1 MLRRLMRLLDRYLLR
16 EFASPFLYCLVGFF
30 VFWLSFDLVAQLNS
44 FQRSNLSALDIGRYY
59 LIKTPDQLAVVIPVA
74 LLLGLL
80 YALTNHSRHNELT
93 AARAAGISLW
103 RLSMPYFATGFF
115 LTVFMF
121 VMNEIWLPDSY
132 AAAERLMNR
141 REAGR
146 PASERHW
153 ERKVGFTNT
162 RNQRKWFIEAY
173 NIKTHEMVRPRIE
186 WTLVQGTRRE
196 ISAEAGHWSG
206 NAWVL
211 TNVQEL
217 VYPPVKGA
225 LPGPPI
231 ETNLMVL
238 PELSETP
245 ADIES
250 EIRIAKI
257 NSSNLRQIRKAQ
269 FSIQEILEY
278 ESRNPERGEKAAI
291 LETKFHGRIAG
302 PWTCVVVVL
311 IALPFGAASARR
323 NVFVGVA
330 SSIVICFTYF
340 VLVQVALALGTG
352 GRVPPWLAAW
362 GPNLLFGL
370 AGLLLTWRI
379 R

>member
-1 MLRRLMRLLDRYLLR
+1 MRLLDRYLLR
-16 EFASPFLYCLVGFF
+16 EFAPPFFYCLIGFF
-30 VFWLSFDLVAQLNS
+30 VFWLSFDLVAQLNT
-44 FQRSNLSALDIGRYY
+44 FQRNNLSAVDIARYY
-59 LIKTPDQLAVVIPVA
+59 LIKTPDQLAIVIPMA
-74 LLLGLL
+74 LLLALL

-103 RLSMPYFATGFF
+103 RLSVPYFATAFL

-141 REAGR
+141 RQAGR
-146 PASERHW
+146 PAAERHW

-173 NIKTHEMVRPRIE
+173 NMKTHEMVRPRIE
-186 WTLVQGTRRE
+186 WTLVTGTRRE
-196 ISAEAGHWSG
+196 ISAEGGEWNG

-217 VYPPVKGA
+217 VYPPVRGA

-245 ADIES
+245 EDIES
-250 EIRIAKI
+250 EIRIGKI
-257 NSSNLRQIRKAQ
+257 KSSNLRQIRKAQ
-269 FSIQEILEY
+269 FSIREILEY
-278 ESRNPERGEKAAI
+278 EARNPERGDKAPI

-330 SSIVICFTYF
+330 SSIVICFAYF
-340 VLVQVALALGTG
+340 VLVQAALALGTG

-370 AGLLLTWRI
+370 AGMLLTWRI